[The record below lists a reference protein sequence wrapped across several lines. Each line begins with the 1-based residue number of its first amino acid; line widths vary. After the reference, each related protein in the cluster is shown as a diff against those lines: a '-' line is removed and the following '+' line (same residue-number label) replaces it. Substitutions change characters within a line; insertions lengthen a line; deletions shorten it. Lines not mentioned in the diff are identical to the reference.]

1 MIRRSELEKEVNA
14 LFDDLKEND
23 YIIPTVRMILKPTF
37 SFLKPFYLTVFI
49 VSIIGWFIH
58 SPFDFLMLLTIAV
71 FDAIGIFVVTFAS
84 SLFMYNAN
92 LLLLCLSDEFKK
104 RSYLCNKWYRLI
116 DKAQR
121 LCTIGGILATL
132 PFLFFINW
140 GASVP
145 LWSWFVMV
153 FITGVSMNA
162 IFHPYLTPEIVNFI
176 SKVREGSVV
185 NFGENKD

>member
-14 LFDDLKEND
+14 LFTELREND
-23 YIIPTVRMILKPTF
+23 YVIPNVRMILKPIF
-37 SFLKPFYLTVFI
+37 YFLRPFYVTLFS
-49 VSIIGWFIH
+49 VSILSWFIH
-58 SPFDFLMLLTIAV
+58 SPFDFLMLLAMAV
-71 FDAIGIFVVTFAS
+71 FDVIGVFIVTFFTT
-84 SLFMYNAN
+84 LFMFNTN
-92 LLLLCLSDEFKK
+92 LLLLCLSDEFKR

-121 LCTIGGILATL
+121 LCTIGGVLATL
-132 PFLFFINW
+132 PFLFVVNW

-145 LWSWFVMV
+145 FWSWLVMV